1 MERRIRH
8 KQEVVDEGKR
18 LVIEYLSEDRFFQ
31 SKIDKLAN
39 QYREME
45 HMPMMQYP
53 FPVEEHAHD
62 LAHIYLKS
70 LPADTVS
77 NIANIDT
84 TRIEEYS
91 YALHELALSVNLR
104 CDWAVEELHNLI
116 KATLISLRTAE
127 PTKPSEHILSSTM
140 WASKTID
147 RLKLDIPIR
156 PETRKVDIDKIVNKE
171 WRRIR
176 NKHPELQ
183 KRMKFPPKFELKIK
197 WLCRRLVLGYTGEG
211 IKRLFEDSKY
221 YDDEYIDLSR
231 RQTARLL
238 GIKLPIGRPPKPKK
252 R

>member
-1 MERRIRH
+1 MRH
-8 KQEVVDEGKR
+8 RQELVDEGKR
-18 LVIEYLSEDRFFQ
+18 LIIKYLSEENRVFQ

-53 FPVEEHAHD
+53 FPFEEHAHD
-62 LAHIYLKS
+62 LAHLYLKA
-70 LPADTVS
+70 LPADMVS
-77 NIANIDT
+77 SIANIDT
-84 TRIEEYS
+84 TRIDEYS
-91 YALHELALSVNLR
+91 HALHELALSVNLR

-116 KATLISLRTAE
+116 KATLISLKTAE
-127 PTKPSEHILSSTM
+127 PTKPSEHTFSATM

-147 RLKLDIPIR
+147 RLKLDIPIH
-156 PETRKVDIDKIVNKE
+156 PETRKVDIDKIVAKE
-171 WRRIR
+171 WQRIKG
-176 NKHPELQ
+176 NHPILQ
-183 KRMKFPPKFELKIK
+183 KRMKFSSTSNFDLQIK

-231 RQTARLL
+231 RQTAQLL